1 MWLSLPNFCLQLF
14 LEDRDTV
21 LNYGELEI
29 NEGRLASITYESL
42 QTETDMMIIA
52 ETRKQLL
59 EYCKL
64 DTLAMVKIL
73 DKLVTVNG
81 KNPLL

>member
-1 MWLSLPNFCLQLF
+1 MKTVWLNLPNFCLQLF

-52 ETRKQLL
+52 ETREQLL

-64 DTLAMVKIL
+64 
-73 DKLVTVNG
+73 
-81 KNPLL
+81 